1 MEFISKKILAASL
14 FTMALVVTLY
24 SQQGETRAGVII
36 SVDKKSGE
44 ILVGSPNAG
53 DEIKMGDILF
63 LTVGGKTVQLRVVF
77 PMMTQA
83 KCKAE
88 GNNRSLWKK
97 IEKGMA
103 VYRQANDIN
112 EDVTVIKNQSDPDA
126 ENKAY
131 KVGDRG
137 PAGGWIFYDKGYSSE
152 GWRYLEAAP
161 EDQSAGIQWY
171 NGATVVIGGT
181 EKSLGSGK
189 LNTQKIIAAQGKGE
203 YAASICANYRGG
215 GKSDWYLPSKKE
227 LEVLYKFMVDSGI
240 GGSSSNYYWSSTEYD
255 ADYVWYTGANL
266 SYPGGTKYTT
276 NMVRAIRAF
285 GK

>member
-1 MEFISKKILAASL
+1 MKHLNKKFSITTFFIIAA
-14 FTMALVVTLY
+14 AITLY
-24 SQQGETRAGVII
+24 SQQGETKAGVII
-36 SVDKKSGE
+36 GIDKQSGD

-53 DEIKMGDILF
+53 EDIKMGDLLF
-63 LTVGGKTVQLRVVF
+63 LTINGKTVQLRVFF

-88 GNNRSLWKK
+88 GKNRSLWKK
-97 IEKGMA
+97 IEKGMT
-103 VYRQANDIN
+103 VYRLTNGITKN
-112 EDVTVIKNQSDPDA
+112 ETISKDQSGADA
-126 ENKAY
+126 ENKSY

-137 PAGGWIFYDKGYSSE
+137 PSGGWIIYDKGYSSD

-171 NGATVVIGGT
+171 NGTTVVIGGT
-181 EKSLGSGK
+181 DKSLGSGK
-189 LNTQKIIAAQGKGE
+189 LNTQKIIAAQGRGE
-203 YAASICANYRGG
+203 YAASICADYRGG
-215 GKSDWYLPSKKE
+215 GKNDWFLPSKNE
-227 LEVLYKFMVDSGI
+227 LEILYKFMVDSGI

-255 ADYVWYTGANL
+255 ADYAWYTGENL

-276 NMVRAIRAF
+276 NMVRAVRAF